1 MNKGN
6 DKISNY
12 LISEELFFEILTGSQ
27 KGACKET
34 FVRGFI
40 NAITFSFLFKQKFTH
55 NIFYFNSYREAG
67 RKLNMSPNTIRKN
80 LSDAQRYGL
89 AVPVSG
95 EKWKAKYAY
104 EIVSLK
110 NRKKRAGHIRI
121 RINQDAKR
129 KDIKQEVYV
138 AYSAFIINRKTVQAS
153 RLYNGATAKKVSE
166 NTFKPIKRYEAA
178 VNRLRGY
185 RGRFKNDKLY
195 RLHVEN
201 EAAMMQSQSYHY
213 IQTYYGI
220 SKTRMRRTQYQ
231 YHFQD
236 IVDMRPVW
244 MVTNVK
250 KLSRRYPDPDCVHY
264 VPRIPYSRRT
274 EDEGKGLVYRVE
286 CELTGKHALWFEG
299 CFIHD
304 EYRITMANAKAY
316 QEISREQHRF
326 VTPRSAD
333 KRSRMMPD
341 YDREWHDAETG
352 EKVEAANIQV
362 FKRVWFS
369 NSCVFTERKA
379 NRRMIKETPEYRFFQ
394 RYRIWKGGASK

>member
-1 MNKGN
+1 MDKGN

-67 RKLNMSPNTIRKN
+67 RKLNMSSNTIKKN

-110 NRKKRAGHIRI
+110 NKKKRAGHIRI

-166 NTFKPIKRYEAA
+166 NTFKPIKRYKAV
-178 VNRLRGY
+178 VNRLRGC

-201 EAAMMQSQSYHY
+201 KAAMMQSQSYHY

-231 YHFQD
+231 HHFQD

-250 KLSRRYPDPDCVHY
+250 KLSRRYPAPDCVHY

-304 EYRITMANAKAY
+304 DYRMTMANAKAY

-333 KRSRMMPD
+333 KRSRMVPD
-341 YDREWHDAETG
+341 YDREWRDFETG
-352 EKVEAANIQV
+352 KKVEAANIQV

-394 RYRIWKGGASK
+394 RYRVWKGGVSK